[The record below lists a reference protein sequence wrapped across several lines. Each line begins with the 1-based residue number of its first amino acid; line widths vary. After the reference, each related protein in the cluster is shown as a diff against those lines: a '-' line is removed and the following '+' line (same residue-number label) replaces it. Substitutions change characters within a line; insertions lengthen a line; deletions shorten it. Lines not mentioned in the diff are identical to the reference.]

1 MGRYNHADTVRVS
14 VRATLLLSDVASLMT
29 LAMHVDNMLQR
40 LKKIDERQ
48 ILWFEYLCK
57 SFHLPRVYAT
67 SRVRRPEASGLCH
80 DCPFE

>member
-48 ILWFEYLCK
+48 IL
-57 SFHLPRVYAT
+57 
-67 SRVRRPEASGLCH
+67 
-80 DCPFE
+80 